1 MRTTLLWGWDWDLYL
16 LLGDCGSRTGDSV
29 WACRMLWIIA
39 VTSRFSWRTDVSQTL
54 HRPCWYCLYTSRIC
68 NCSVIFSTEKFYKI
82 NVQTCK
88 YLVLVLLE
96 YMMHDARPNA
106 NTLMT
111 WRIPFGIITVYI
123 VMLPLTLRTGEIWQ
137 RIGVEGRRI
146 EGSRGENF

>member
-68 NCSVIFSTEKFYKI
+68 NCSVIFSIEKFYKI

-106 NTLMT
+106 NALMT
-111 WRIPFGIITVYI
+111 WKFLLASLLY
-123 VMLPLTLRTGEIWQ
+123 TL
-137 RIGVEGRRI
+137 
-146 EGSRGENF
+146 SCYH